1 MATFSIKVQE
11 LDAGGKQYS
20 FPLTHAW
27 LDASLQGRAEHDL
40 VLRPDPSFDGDLSLY
55 AEKAGEDVVVR
66 GKIRTRLLTECSR
79 CLADAPIPVDIDVV
93 ALYTAR
99 GAGVRPVADADEL
112 TPEEL
117 DKEFYTGDTV
127 VLDDLVRENVLL
139 EVPMQPLCS
148 ESCEGLEVPP
158 EIRGPADLT
167 DAPVH
172 EGKKVDPRLAPLLSL
187 MNLGSLKDDGS
198 LKNEGDA
205 PAAPATEKKRS
216 APSSKKKKGH

>member
-1 MATFSIKVQE
+1 MATFQIKVQE
-11 LDAGGKQYS
+11 LDAGGKQYR
-20 FPLTHAW
+20 FPITHAW
-27 LDASLQGRAEHDL
+27 LDESLQGRGEHDL
-40 VLRPDPSFDGDLSLY
+40 VLRPDPSFDGDFSLY

-66 GKIRTRLLTECSR
+66 GTIRTRLLTECSR
-79 CLADAPIPVDIDVV
+79 CLADAPIPVDTEVV

-148 ESCEGLEVPP
+148 ESCEGLQVPE

-167 DAPVH
+167 EAPVH

-187 MNLGSLKDDGS
+187 MNK
-198 LKNEGDA
+198 GDA
-205 PAAPATEKKRS
+205 PAAAAPATEKKRS

>member
-1 MATFSIKVQE
+1 MATFEIKVQE

-20 FPLTHAW
+20 FPITRAW
-27 LDASLQGRAEHDL
+27 LDRSLEGRGEHDL
-40 VLRPDPSFDGDLSLY
+40 PLKGDPTIEGELSVY

-66 GKIRTRLLTECSR
+66 GRIRTRLLTECSR
-79 CLADAPIPVDIDVV
+79 CLADAPIPVDTEVV

-148 ESCEGLEVPP
+148 ESCEGLQVPE
-158 EIRGPADLT
+158 EIRGPADLSE
-167 DAPVH
+167 APVL
-172 EGKKVDPRLAPLLSL
+172 EGKRVDPRLAPLLSL
-187 MNLGSLKDDGS
+187 MNK
-198 LKNEGDA
+198 GDA
-205 PAAPATEKKRS
+205 PTAAAPATEKKS
-216 APSSKKKKGH
+216 APTSKKKKGH